1 MPEWIKDIIVAV
13 GGGSIALL
21 GTLTVFKQLVIKS
34 CETGIETIF
43 QKNIEKYRELLSRSS
58 RSYDMILNKEM
69 DFYEKVDSIFA
80 ELVPL
85 THSIK
90 RCFDNEEH
98 FESEKNAQRFWI
110 YLKQYSEL
118 YDKIKTTILIHQAY
132 IPEEILL
139 SYTTLAKTMYDDTIS
154 LLELGKTTFDEGDK
168 VDEKMLQ
175 SMYDNFMNVL
185 VIPSALVKER
195 LQTLIRI

>member
-1 MPEWIKDIIVAV
+1 MPEWIKDIIVAM

-21 GTLTVFKQLVIKS
+21 GILPLFKQLVIKS

-43 QKNIEKYRELLSRSS
+43 QKNIEKYREQLSRSS

-85 THSIK
+85 VHSIK

-98 FESEKNAQRFWI
+98 YESEKNAQCFWI

-118 YDKIKTTILIHQAY
+118 YDKLKTTILIHQAY
-132 IPEEILL
+132 IPEGILL

-154 LLELGKTTFDEGDK
+154 LLELGKTTFDEGNK

-195 LQTLIRI
+195 LQTLSSV

>member
-21 GTLTVFKQLVIKS
+21 GILTVFKQLVIKS

-43 QKNIEKYRELLSRSS
+43 QKNIEKYREQLSRSS

-85 THSIK
+85 AHSIK

-98 FESEKNAQRFWI
+98 FESEKNAQCLWI

-118 YDKIKTTILIHQAY
+118 YDKLKTTILIHQAY
-132 IPEEILL
+132 IPEGILL
-139 SYTTLAKTMYDDTIS
+139 SYTTLTKTMYDDTIS
-154 LLELGKTTFDEGDK
+154 LLELGKTTFDEGNK

-175 SMYDNFMNVL
+175 IMYDNFMNAL

-195 LQTLIRI
+195 LQTLSSV

>member
-21 GTLTVFKQLVIKS
+21 GILTVFKQLVIKS

-43 QKNIEKYRELLSRSS
+43 QKNIEKYREQLSRSS

-85 THSIK
+85 AHSIK
-90 RCFDNEEH
+90 RCFDNKEH
-98 FESEKNAQRFWI
+98 YESEKNAQCFWI

-118 YDKIKTTILIHQAY
+118 YDKLKTTILIHQAY
-132 IPEEILL
+132 IPKGILL

-154 LLELGKTTFDEGDK
+154 LLELGKTTFDEGNK

-195 LQTLIRI
+195 LQTLSSV